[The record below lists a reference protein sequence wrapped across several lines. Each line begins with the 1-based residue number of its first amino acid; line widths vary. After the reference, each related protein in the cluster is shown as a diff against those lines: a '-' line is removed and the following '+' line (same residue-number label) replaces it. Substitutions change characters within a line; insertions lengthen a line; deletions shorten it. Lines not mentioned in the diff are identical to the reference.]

1 MHHDIANEGED
12 TQESEENSDEG
23 EEDLPHFFF
32 PLRSHSQDPFCDRF
46 CLFCFVLT
54 IVHKTFHSR
63 IIVFS
68 SGSSLRLEKQTTH
81 QGDK

>member
-1 MHHDIANEGED
+1 MHHDIDHEGED

-32 PLRSHSQDPFCDRF
+32 PLRSQDPFCDRF

-63 IIVFS
+63 ISVFS

-81 QGDK
+81 QGEK